1 MRIGVAGRNA
11 AGKTQVV
18 EYLEAR
24 SFHRASLSDVIR
36 DELRAQG
43 LEPTRDN
50 MIRRGRELRAAHG
63 PAVLAQRIEKL
74 LPPGRNCVIDSIRH
88 PAEVE
93 QLRASGDFK
102 LLWIEAPVE
111 LRFERSRRRARPGDA
126 ETLAEF
132 EALEAR
138 ELGSADAGAQ
148 QLLRVAELADS
159 TVHNAGDI
167 PELER
172 ALERFVRENL
182 LFEHRPPWD
191 EYFMNIAHAA
201 ATRAN
206 CIKRKVGA
214 ILVVDRRIISTGY
227 NGTPRGTRNCNEG
240 GCPRCAGAAPTG
252 ARLDECLCSHAEEN
266 ALTQAA
272 YHGVAVRG
280 ATIYTTLCPCLM
292 CAKMIINAGV
302 FEVVHDAAYAMDQT
316 AADLLRQAGVKI
328 RSLRD

>member
-1 MRIGVAGRNA
+1 MRIGVAGPNA

-18 EYLEAR
+18 EYLERR
-24 SFHRASLSDVIR
+24 SFHRVSLSDVIR
-36 DELRAQG
+36 DDLRAQG
-43 LEPTRDN
+43 LEPTREN
-50 MIRRGRELRAAHG
+50 MIRRGRELRALHG
-63 PAVLAQRIEKL
+63 PAVLAQRAEKL
-74 LPPGRNCVIDSIRH
+74 LPAGRNCVIDSIRH

-102 LLWIEAPVE
+102 LLWVDAPVE
-111 LRFERSRRRARPGDA
+111 VRFERSRRRARAGDPA
-126 ETLAEF
+126 TLAEF
-132 EALEAR
+132 EAFEAR
-138 ELGSADAGAQ
+138 ELASSDMAAQ
-148 QLLRVAELADS
+148 QLLGVAELADA
-159 TVHNAGDI
+159 TLDNAGSLAD
-167 PELER
+167 LER
-172 ALERFVRENL
+172 ALEQFVRENL
-182 LFEHRPPWD
+182 LFENRPSWD
-191 EYFMNIAHAA
+191 ESFMNIAHAA

-240 GCPRCAGAAPTG
+240 GCPRCAGAALTG

-302 FEVVHDAAYAMDQT
+302 VEVVHEAAYAMDAT
-316 AADLLRQAGVKI
+316 TADLLRQAGVKI
-328 RSLRD
+328 RRHT

>member
-1 MRIGVAGRNA
+1 
-11 AGKTQVV
+11 
-18 EYLEAR
+18 
-24 SFHRASLSDVIR
+24 
-36 DELRAQG
+36 
-43 LEPTRDN
+43 
-50 MIRRGRELRAAHG
+50 
-63 PAVLAQRIEKL
+63 VLAQRVEKL

-93 QLRASGDFK
+93 QLRAAGNFK

-126 ETLAEF
+126 ATLAEF

-138 ELGSADAGAQ
+138 ELGSSETGAQ
-148 QLLRVAELADS
+148 QLLQVAELADV
-159 TVHNAGDI
+159 TLHNAGGVSD
-167 PELER
+167 LER

-182 LFEHRPPWD
+182 LFENRPPWD

-240 GCPRCAGAAPTG
+240 GCPRCAGAATAG
-252 ARLDECLCSHAEEN
+252 SRLDECLCSHAEEN

-292 CAKMIINAGV
+292 CSKMIINAGV
-302 FEVVHDAAYAMDQT
+302 AEVVHDAAYAMDQT
-316 AADLLRQAGVKI
+316 SADLLRQAGVKI